1 MQTVMKLS
9 FLCVLA
15 MCVTWTAR
23 AGASPLMQDV
33 FKVETGLDKQ
43 AGDDARADVSEE
55 TESVLR
61 IPELEK
67 VVDPDEYIL
76 GPYDYLII
84 NVIGTESRSFFVAVL
99 PEGNVFFPGVGNIY
113 ADGLTITEFR
123 ERLGDAFS
131 RFFKNVEIF
140 CYLKTPRKYRVFVTG
155 EVNAAGPV
163 EVYAVERLSDAIER
177 AGDIMS
183 HGSSRFVTI
192 VRGAD
197 TLTFDLLRF
206 YVEGDFTNNPFLSS
220 GDRIHVPVS
229 EWRAVI
235 TNGVPKPGSY
245 EIMPGETVGDLI
257 RLAGDF
263 TASASR
269 DSVLLTRWCGGEGYA
284 TMTVPAARF
293 GMELR
298 DLDEISVFDRRAG
311 SRRVFVLGAV
321 RRTGRFY
328 LGEDEGA
335 SELLVRAGGFTEYA
349 DLDSVYIVR
358 ADGERLKLGLR
369 ELLTQRG
376 AGNIRLGDGDVLE
389 VLSIYQ
395 NVSVGGEVHAPGQFP
410 FRSDWTVA
418 QYVGM
423 AGGPTDEGS
432 IDRVEIISPDGSSRK
447 GGRGDYPIPGDVII
461 VKRSRTRI
469 LAEFLSGVVRLG
481 TVVVSI
487 IVLTR

>member
-1 MQTVMKLS
+1 MKLS
-9 FLCVLA
+9 LLCVFAL
-15 MCVTWTAR
+15 CVTWIAQ
-23 AGASPLMQDV
+23 AGAYPLMQDV
-33 FKVETGLDKQ
+33 YKVETGLKKQ
-43 AGDDARADVSEE
+43 TGDDSQRDLSEE
-55 TESVLR
+55 TEAVLR

-76 GPYDYLII
+76 GPYDYLLI
-84 NVIGTESRSFFVAVL
+84 NIIGTESRSFFVAVL
-99 PEGNVFFPGVGNIY
+99 PEGDVFLPDVGAIH
-113 ADGLTITEFR
+113 ADGFTITEFK
-123 ERLGDAFS
+123 ERLGVTFN

-163 EVYAVERLSDAIER
+163 DVYAVERLSDAIAR

-183 HGSSRFVTI
+183 HGSSRFVK
-192 VRGAD
+192 VMRGAD

-229 EWRAVI
+229 EWHVVI

-245 EIMPGETVGDLI
+245 EIMPGEAVGDLI
-257 RLAGDF
+257 ALAGGF
-263 TASASR
+263 MASASR
-269 DSVLLTRWCGGEGYA
+269 DSVLVARWYGDAGYA

-293 GMELR
+293 DMELR
-298 DLDEISVFDRRAG
+298 DLDEISIFDRRAG

-321 RRTGRFY
+321 RRSGRFY
-328 LGEDEGA
+328 LGEDEGV

-349 DLDSVYIVR
+349 DLDSVYVVR
-358 ADGERLKLGLR
+358 ADGARLKLGLR
-369 ELLTQRG
+369 ELLTKRG
-376 AGNIRLGDGDVLE
+376 DANITLGDGDVLE

-395 NVSVGGEVHAPGQFP
+395 KVSVGGEVRSPGQFP
-410 FRSDWTVA
+410 FRSAWTVA

-423 AGGPTDEGS
+423 AGGPSDEGS
-432 IDRVEIISPDGSSRK
+432 INRVEIISPDGSSRK
-447 GGRGDYPIPGDVII
+447 CGQSDYPGPGDVVI
-461 VKRSRTRI
+461 VKRSRTRLI
-469 LAEFLSGVVRLG
+469 GEFFSGVIRLG

>member
-1 MQTVMKLS
+1 MRTVMKCM
-9 FLCVLA
+9 FLCMLA
-15 MCVTWTAR
+15 MCMTWAAR

-33 FKVETGLDKQ
+33 FKVETGLDEK
-43 AGDDARADVSEE
+43 AGDERQADVSEE

-84 NVIGTESRSFFVAVL
+84 NVIGTESRSYYVAVL
-99 PEGNVFFPGVGNIY
+99 PEGTVFFPGVGAIH
-113 ADGLTITEFR
+113 ADGLTINEFK
-123 ERLGDAFS
+123 ERLRDAFS

-155 EVNAAGPV
+155 EVNNAGPV
-163 EVYAVERLSDAIER
+163 DVYAVERLSDAIAR

-192 VRGAD
+192 TRGAD

-229 EWRAVI
+229 KWHAVI
-235 TNGVPKPGSY
+235 SNGVPKPGSY
-245 EIMPGETVGDLI
+245 EIKPGETVADLI
-257 RLAGDF
+257 LLAGGF
-263 TASASR
+263 TSSASR
-269 DSVLLTRWCGGEGYA
+269 DSVLVTRWLGSEGYE

-293 GMELR
+293 DMELR
-298 DLDEISVFDRRAG
+298 DLDEIGVFDRRAG
-311 SRRVFVLGAV
+311 NRRVFVLGAV

-328 LGEDEGA
+328 LGGDEGA
-335 SELLVRAGGFTEYA
+335 AELLVRAGGFTEYA
-349 DLDSVYIVR
+349 DLDSVYVVR

-369 ELLTQRG
+369 ELLDRRG
-376 AGNIRLGDGDVLE
+376 AGNIRLRDGDVLE

-395 NVSVGGEVHAPGQFP
+395 RVSVGGEVRLPGQFP

-432 IDRVEIISPDGSSRK
+432 IDRVEIISPDGSSRS
-447 GGRGDYPIPGDVII
+447 GGKGDYPIPGDVII

-481 TVVVSI
+481 TVVVTI